1 MIYNLSGLKVALE
14 KRLANADG
22 ANNQS
27 ARLEDDLK
35 KQERETQKYLE
46 SSLLLREQL
55 KVSESER
62 EKLLLLVEGEKEK
75 YMKLFEAGSRLKPE
89 KERL

>member
-14 KRLANADG
+14 KRLANAE
-22 ANNQS
+22 APAHNS
-27 ARLEDDLK
+27 RALEDELK

-62 EKLLLLVEGEKEK
+62 
-75 YMKLFEAGSRLKPE
+75 
-89 KERL
+89 